1 MDRAPK
7 RTSYFWSRGE
17 RSAGHI
23 SLFCNQECD
32 AITKISLEV
41 PTPLL
46 LESVDDGIVS
56 RAVLVAVVSIATW
69 W

>member
-1 MDRAPK
+1 MLPIA
-7 RTSYFWSRGE
+7 
-17 RSAGHI
+17 SAQSQCRNNSKLI

-56 RAVLVAVVSIATW
+56 KAVLVAVVSIATW